1 MNNKLVAVMA
11 VSGNYRGI
19 PLTGHFEDS
28 LEHFHLA
35 EFPADWGRVRRGIEK
50 ESLRVSP
57 EGSIALSPHPVELG
71 SALTNPYITTDFSE
85 ALLEFITPAYDSIED
100 CLQFLDAIH
109 RYTYKHLKNDELLWA
124 CSMPCPTGNLD
135 DIPLAQYG
143 SSNIGRLKTL
153 YRRGLSHRYG
163 SLMQTIAGIHYNFS
177 MPEEFWPAFQRHSQ
191 DQGSLQEFRTNRYLH
206 LIRNFHRYSWLLLYL
221 FGASPVTCKCFA
233 RNRQHNLQEYDDGT
247 LFLPYATCLR
257 MGDLGYRSDAQKS
270 LFICYNDLPSYVE
283 SLSSAMQTPYEA
295 YQNIGQSADGEPLQ
309 MNSNLLQLE
318 NEFYST
324 IRPKRIAEPGE
335 RPLSALL
342 RGGIEYVEVRAL
354 DLDPFDPVGISAGQ
368 SRFMDAFLLY
378 CLLSDSPDC
387 NPAEQQEIGNNLEAV
402 VSNGRDPDLELN
414 WRGQPVKLSEWA
426 GKLLSDITHAAVL
439 LDETQSTN
447 SHTASLARQKE
458 KVRNPDLTP
467 SGKLLNG
474 MRKAEK
480 SFYRYAMEL
489 SLEHRRNLS
498 SGTINSKDLARLEAA
513 SSVSIERQKEI
524 EAADSQGF
532 DEFLAEWNAYQ
543 V

>member
-1 MNNKLVAVMA
+1 MA
-11 VSGNYRGI
+11 
-19 PLTGHFEDS
+19 GHFEES
-28 LEHFHLA
+28 LEHFQLA
-35 EFPADWGRVRRGIEK
+35 EFPSDWGRVRRGIEK

-57 EGSIALSPHPVELG
+57 EGSIALSSHPIELG

-109 RYTYKHLKNDELLWA
+109 RFTYQHLENDELLWA

-143 SSNIGRLKTL
+143 SSNVGRLKTL

-177 MPEEFWPAFQRHSQ
+177 MPEEFWPPFQRQCQ
-191 DQGSLQEFRTNRYLH
+191 DQGSLQEFRTSRYLH
-206 LIRNFHRYSWLLLYL
+206 LIRNFHRFSWLLLYL

-233 RNRQHNLQEYDDGT
+233 KDRQHNLQEYDNGT

-257 MGDLGYRSDAQKS
+257 MGDLGYRSEAQKS
-270 LFICYNDLPSYVE
+270 LFICYNDLTSYVE
-283 SLSSAMQTPYEA
+283 SLNSAMQTPYQA
-295 YQNIGQSADGEPLQ
+295 YQDIGLSPGGEPLQ
-309 MNSNLLQLE
+309 INSNLLQLE

-324 IRPKRIAEPGE
+324 IRPKRTAEAGE

-354 DLDPFDPVGISAGQ
+354 DLDPFDPIGISAEQ
-368 SRFMDAFLLY
+368 ARFMDAFLLY
-378 CLLSDSPDC
+378 CLLSESPDC
-387 NPAEQQEIGNNLEAV
+387 NPAEHKEIGSNLEATV
-402 VSNGRDPDLELN
+402 ARGRDPQLELN
-414 WRGQPVKLSEWA
+414 WRGQPVKLTDWA
-426 GKLLSDITHAAVL
+426 ESLLTGIGHAAVL
-439 LDETQSTN
+439 LDETQATSG
-447 SHTASLARQKE
+447 HTTSLAKQQE
-458 KVRNPDLTP
+458 KVRNPVLTP
-467 SGKLLNG
+467 SGKLLHRMSETNQ
-474 MRKAEK
+474 

-489 SLEHRRNLS
+489 SLENRRQLS
-498 SGTINSKDLARLEAA
+498 NVSIDSKDLALLEAA
-513 SSVSIERQKEI
+513 SSVSVERQKEI
-524 EAADSQGF
+524 EASDTVKF
-532 DEFLAEWNAYQ
+532 EEYLAEWNAYR